1 MTAGHEPLDMNR
13 EIELKLECEPA
24 ALERVRRSRV
34 LSRLQA
40 GPARARLL
48 HSVYFDTPGF
58 ALLKDG
64 LALRVRE
71 TEGKRIQTLKTG
83 SEGGTL
89 ASNRGEW
96 ETPLASGEEAPAL
109 NHLPADL
116 RARIVELANGEAISP
131 RLTSRIRRT
140 ARMLRTPE
148 GDEIELAID
157 NGVLSAD
164 GREMPVSEF
173 ELELKRGAPA
183 GLYRLALELAD
194 IVPVR
199 IGLRSKAE
207 RALALAGDEKPAA
220 IRAEMLSLAP
230 GLTVEDA
237 YVLILRHC
245 LTHLLMNEAVTVDGS
260 LSEGLHQMR
269 VALRRMRSAFTV
281 FRRVIGKDH
290 VRRLSQEARWLA
302 TSIGRARDFDVF
314 TSEILTPVEAGSPG
328 DEGLAALRAA
338 AEKARASAW
347 AGARASLRSS
357 RMTRFVLE
365 LALHLDE
372 RSWRGAAGQDT
383 AVLGAPIGDF
393 ASRALDRRYRSV
405 ARLGRHIEDL
415 DTDERHDLR
424 KRLKR
429 LRYASGFFASL
440 YPHAATRRYFRALSQ
455 LQDDFGALNDV
466 ETAGA
471 IIKEL
476 AAIEPDL
483 AAQGKRVLAHHER
496 RARKQWQ
503 SALDEWRAFR
513 DEGVFWR

>member
-1 MTAGHEPLDMNR
+1 MDRHDMNR
-13 EIELKLECEPA
+13 EIELKLECDPA
-24 ALERVRRSRV
+24 ALERVRRSRA
-34 LSRLQA
+34 LSRLQT

-48 HSVYFDTPGF
+48 HSVYFDTPDF
-58 ALLKDG
+58 ALMRDG

-116 RARIVELANGEAISP
+116 RARIAELANGEAISP

-140 ARMLRTPE
+140 ARTLQTPE

-157 NGVLSAD
+157 NGMLSAD

-237 YVLILRHC
+237 YVVILRHC

-260 LSEGLHQMR
+260 LPEGLHQMR

-314 TSEILTPVEAGSPG
+314 TSEILTPVEAENPG

-338 AEKARASAW
+338 AGKAQVSAW

-365 LALHLDE
+365 LALYLDE
-372 RSWRGAAGQDT
+372 RSWRGGAGPDAA
-383 AVLGAPIGDF
+383 LGAPIVEF

-405 ARLGRHIEDL
+405 TRLGRHIEDL
-415 DTDERHDLR
+415 DTTERHDLR

-440 YPHAATRRYFRALSQ
+440 YPHAATRHYFRALSK

-471 IIKEL
+471 IVKEL

-483 AAQGKRVLAHHER
+483 AAPGKRVLAHHER

-513 DEGVFWR
+513 DGGVFWR